1 MLIYRLL
8 KIKKMLL
15 FNKKDNL
22 FRKDNLIFNSNADN
36 GNFKFNSK
44 DRSKDIDDYKNYME

>member
-1 MLIYRLL
+1 
-8 KIKKMLL
+8 MLL